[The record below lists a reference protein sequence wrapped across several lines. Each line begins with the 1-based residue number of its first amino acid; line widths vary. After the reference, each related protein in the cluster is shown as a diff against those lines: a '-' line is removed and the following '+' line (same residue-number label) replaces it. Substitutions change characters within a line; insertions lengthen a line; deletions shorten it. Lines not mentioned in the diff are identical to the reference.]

1 MRVAISA
8 LVCAVSVWGCSSEV
22 TAPKSSGT
30 GGTTATDGGAG
41 TGTGATT
48 GTGNRGD
55 GGTTTTTPRNPGAAE
70 ARNEQRQRERDGA
83 GQGQRLLDH
92 RLHRRAKRPGGTQTD
107 RIKVTV
113 IGTTQSG
120 SKSKL
125 LVYFFA
131 DNGQMSSV
139 THWWGCGNTGDPFSC
154 DGIAYCD
161 ALPDATTRGE
171 PPCNGLYHNFQER
184 FILFTASKLKEEFQ
198 AGSKLPTASQIDGA
212 LLLPVY

>member
-55 GGTTTTTPRNPGAAE
+55 GGTTTTTPPGTPAPQKPATSSVNASATE
-70 ARNEQRQRERDGA
+70 P
-83 GQGQRLLDH
+83 
-92 RLHRRAKRPGGTQTD
+92 AKGNGSWTIDSIDAQNAGGTQTD

-184 FILFTASKLKEEFQ
+184 FILFTGSKLKGDFQ
-198 AGSKLPTASQIDGA
+198 AGARAPTASQLDGA